1 MHVDEVLRAGGLM
14 QGVDILRHGQNV
26 ALVVF
31 LELGEREVRLI
42 RPRLFQPAAA
52 EIVELVH
59 LDRLRAKPSVV
70 ATSSRLKRVHKP
82 SLPRNVPSPLSAE
95 SPAPVRMTMELKRI
109 RFAAGLAFAGLA
121 AMAEVVVGEHDCH
134 HRLADRHGADADA
147 RVMAALCRDL
157 GLVALS
163 VHGLARRQD

>member
-59 LDRLRAKPSVV
+59 LDR
-70 ATSSRLKRVHKP
+70 
-82 SLPRNVPSPLSAE
+82 
-95 SPAPVRMTMELKRI
+95 I
-109 RFAAGLAFAGLA
+109 AGEAFGRRHLV
-121 AMAEVVVGEHDCH
+121 EVETGP
-134 HRLADRHGADADA
+134 
-147 RVMAALCRDL
+147 
-157 GLVALS
+157 
-163 VHGLARRQD
+163 